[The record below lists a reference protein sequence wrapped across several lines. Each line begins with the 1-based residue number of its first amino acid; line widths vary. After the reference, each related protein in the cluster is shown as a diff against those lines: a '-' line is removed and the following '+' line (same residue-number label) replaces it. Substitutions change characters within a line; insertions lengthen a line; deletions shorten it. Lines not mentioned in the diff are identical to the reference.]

1 MNHKQLKELMVD
13 TQIVSKGIRNRRVLQ
28 AVLFIYSVFHSQQI
42 KLALNENH
50 YVTGNKCDLLV
61 AFSVLFSEGIKKN
74 DTYYIPDLLLSK
86 YTDLLGVNIEKGLYI
101 TNTIINSSNHFENNK
116 AIIFNKLKKN
126 LKKKELFDS
135 LAFLEYINSL
145 KKGED
150 SPIIVKNEYSIVPWN
165 RTLEAKKNTKRIYS
179 FGQDG
184 CDVVFCSF
192 NNETF
197 FMTHY
202 PGSLLKKEY
211 PENYLKNVNKRFAV
225 MGKQSNLIMF
235 YVIAH
240 FPYMICHVLND
251 IFNDYPQK
259 KIFYHAKDPSMIY
272 AIKASIE
279 KNQKLTC
286 FRLPAFIKSVSTG
299 LYKTGAYMVPFGP
312 FEKIPFGKFD

>member
-13 TQIVSKGIRNRRVLQ
+13 TQIVSKGIRNKRVLQ
-28 AVLFIYSVFHSQQI
+28 AMLFVYSVFHSQQI

-50 YVTGNKCDLLV
+50 YFTGNKYDLLI
-61 AFSVLFSEGIKKN
+61 AFSVLFSEGIRKN

-86 YTDLLGVNIEKGLYI
+86 YTDLLGVNIGKRMYI

-116 AIIFNKLKKN
+116 AIIFNKLKK
-126 LKKKELFDS
+126 KFEKEGAVDS

-145 KKGED
+145 KKGEH
-150 SPIIVKNEYSIVPWN
+150 SPIIVKNEYSILPWK
-165 RTLEAKKNTKRIYS
+165 RTLEVKKNTKRIYT
-179 FGQDG
+179 FGQG
-184 CDVVFCSF
+184 NCEVVFCSF

-312 FEKIPFGKFD
+312 FEKMSFEKFE